1 MKGVVSS
8 CMRISNIPTQVLVV
22 GAGIA
27 GASVAYAL
35 AQRQIH
41 VTVIESKLIASG
53 GSGNPVAV
61 IRPEPGGEHN
71 PITTLTTLGMQWLVQ
86 WLSRHG
92 QAIPHDLCGAIRM
105 TRDTLRHQKLAQH
118 ATNYA
123 ADWISEVTQEQAS
136 QLSANHV
143 ADRGFHLPVAGWIEP
158 IPLVQS
164 LLTHPY
170 IQVREVVKV
179 SHIQYDENHKVNIT
193 LSDGSMRHADCVV
206 LASAFSGAL
215 FSPSLAIDSAR
226 GQLTMLPE
234 VAGRHL
240 HKIICRDGYITPAIR
255 GVHTIGAT
263 IQKDDTCIDARISD
277 DQENFQRLQR
287 LLPEFCLDVSV
298 CQSGRVAF
306 RAVTQD
312 RLPAVGQLAP
322 GLYATLAHGS
332 RGMTCAPW
340 CGEWLAGMM
349 MGEVTPELEQW
360 REVLNPLRLVLQSKN
375 NAE

>member
-1 MKGVVSS
+1 MQAAK
-8 CMRISNIPTQVLVV
+8 IPTQALVV

-35 AQRQIH
+35 AQRHIP
-41 VTVIESKLIASG
+41 VTVIEAHHIASG

-86 WLSRHG
+86 WLALYG
-92 QAIPHDLCGAIRM
+92 AAIPHELCGAIRM
-105 TRDTLRHQKLAQH
+105 TRDTVRHQKLVQH
-118 ATNYA
+118 AAHYA
-123 ADWISEVTQEQAS
+123 ADWIAEVSQEEAS
-136 QLSANHV
+136 QLSASKV
-143 ADRGFHLPVAGWIEP
+143 ADKGFHLPVAGWIEP
-158 IPLVQS
+158 IPFVQS
-164 LLTHPY
+164 LLTHPN
-170 IQVREVVKV
+170 IQVQVGLRVTRIQFNELHHAVV
-179 SHIQYDENHKVNIT
+179 T
-193 LSDGSMRHADCVV
+193 LSDGSVRHTDCVI
-206 LASAFSGAL
+206 LAGAFSDTL

-234 VAGRHL
+234 QVGRTL
-240 HKIICRDGYITPAIR
+240 QKIICRDGYITPAIQ

-263 IQKDDTCIDARISD
+263 IQKDDACVDARASD

-287 LLPEFCLDVSV
+287 LLPEFCLDVHA

-322 GLYATLAHGS
+322 NLYASLAHGS

-340 CGEWLAGMM
+340 CGEWLAGMI
-349 MGEVTPELEQW
+349 MGEATPQLKQW
-360 REVLNPLRLVLQSKN
+360 REILNPLRLALQ
-375 NAE
+375 

>member
-1 MKGVVSS
+1 MQASK
-8 CMRISNIPTQVLVV
+8 IPTQALVV

-35 AQRQIH
+35 AQRNIP
-41 VTVIESKLIASG
+41 VTVIESNHIASG

-86 WLSRHG
+86 WLALHG
-92 QAIPHDLCGAIRM
+92 QAIPHELSGAIRM
-105 TRDTLRHQKLAQH
+105 TRDALRHQKLAQH
-118 ATNYA
+118 AAHYA
-123 ADWISEVTQEQAS
+123 ADWIAEVSQEQAN
-136 QLSANHV
+136 QLSANKV
-143 ADRGFHLPVAGWIEP
+143 ADKGFHLPVAGWIEP
-158 IPLVQS
+158 IPFVQS
-164 LLTHPY
+164 LLTHAR
-170 IQVREVVKV
+170 IQVQVGLKV
-179 SHIQYDENHKVNIT
+179 TQLQFDEKYVATIT
-193 LSDGSMRHADCVV
+193 LSDGSVRNADCVI
-206 LASAFSGAL
+206 LASAFSDTL
-215 FSPSLAIDSAR
+215 FSSSLAIDSAR

-234 VAGRHL
+234 KVGRTL
-240 HKIICRDGYITPAIR
+240 DKIICRDVYITPAIR

-263 IQKDDTCIDARISD
+263 IQKDDGFSEARTSD

-287 LLPEFCLDVSV
+287 LLPEFCLDMSE

-312 RLPAVGQLAP
+312 RLPAVGRLAE

-340 CGEWLAGMM
+340 CGEWLASMIV
-349 MGEVTPELEQW
+349 GEAAPHIEQW
-360 REVLNPLRLVLQSKN
+360 REVLNPLRLALQ
-375 NAE
+375 

>member
-1 MKGVVSS
+1 MHTV
-8 CMRISNIPTQVLVV
+8 NIPKKVIVV

-35 AQRQIH
+35 AQRHIP
-41 VTVIESKLIASG
+41 VTVIESKQIASG

-61 IRPEPGGEHN
+61 IRPEPGGAHN

-86 WLSRHG
+86 WLSQHG
-92 QAIPHDLCGAIRM
+92 QVVPHALCGAIRM
-105 TRDTLRHQKLAQH
+105 TRDAVRHQKLAQH
-118 ATNYA
+118 AAHYA
-123 ADWISEVTQEQAS
+123 ADWISEVSQEEAS
-136 QLSANHV
+136 QLSATKV

-158 IPLVQS
+158 IPFIEA
-164 LLTHPY
+164 LLTHPD
-170 IQVREVVKV
+170 IQVQIGLHV
-179 SHIQYDENHKVNIT
+179 SRIQFDEKQKPCIT
-193 LSDGSMRHADCVV
+193 LSDGSEQQADCVV

-226 GQLTMLPE
+226 GQLTLLPE
-234 VAGRHL
+234 IAGRYL

-255 GVHTIGAT
+255 GMHTIGAT
-263 IQKDDTCIDARISD
+263 IQKDDACVDARITD
-277 DQENFQRLQR
+277 DEENFQRLQR
-287 LLPEFCLDVSV
+287 LLPEFCLDKND

-322 GLYATLAHGS
+322 NLYASLAHRS

-340 CGEWLAGMM
+340 CGEWLVSMM
-349 MGEVTPELEQW
+349 MGEATPQLEQW
-360 REVLNPLRLVLQSKN
+360 REVLNPLRLALQ
-375 NAE
+375 